1 MDLEE
6 DTYNSIFTA
15 LKHPVRRRILRM
27 LDEGANT
34 YSKILKTLG
43 VETGFLNY
51 HLESL
56 RGLIAKDEEQKY
68 CLSEFGEAA
77 IRLMEG
83 VEEPVVSGSDSY
95 ELLGRRFS
103 KLRILLSVVVVLTV
117 LSGALIYVNY
127 NMSRGRDN
135 ALGWTLLQSRG
146 YMGESISILGHFIEM
161 GVVEY
166 EGLQVL
172 KDDIRQYIRL
182 LRVVKSL
189 DQKHG
194 DHWREIE
201 EAIFSLVDFTGEL
214 RHLIS
219 EDGGGTNEGNLTI
232 QSAEISA
239 LMEVKEDL
247 DSVYVNLYSGKIVV
261 GVNPKVVL
269 RDSRMTSAVNAAS
282 EMRDHLSS
290 IYDVFNIERIH

>member
-6 DTYNSIFTA
+6 DLYNSIFTA

-27 LDEGANT
+27 LDEGAST
-34 YSKILKTLG
+34 YSEILKTLG

-56 RGLIAKDEEQKY
+56 RGLITKNEEQRY

-83 VEEPVVSGSDSY
+83 VEEPVARGSDSY
-95 ELLGRRFS
+95 VLLGRRFS
-103 KLRILLSVVVVLTV
+103 KLRVLLSAVLVMVV
-117 LSGALIYVNY
+117 LSGVLVYVNY
-127 NMSRGRDN
+127 NMSRNRDN

-146 YMGESISILGHFIEM
+146 YIGESSSILGHFIET
-161 GVVEY
+161 GIVEY

-172 KDDIRQYIRL
+172 RDDLHQYLRL

-194 DHWREIE
+194 DHWREID
-201 EAIFSLVDFTGEL
+201 EAMYSLMDFTGEI
-214 RHLIS
+214 RRLIK
-219 EDGGGTNEGNLTI
+219 DGGGTNSGNLTI
-232 QSAEISA
+232 QAAEVSA
-239 LMEVKEDL
+239 LLEVKEDL
-247 DSVYVNLYSGKIVV
+247 DSVYASLYSAEIVV
-261 GVNPKVVL
+261 GAHPKVVL
-269 RDSRMTSAVNAAS
+269 RDSIMNSAVNAAS
-282 EMRDHLSS
+282 EMEDHLSS
-290 IYDVFNIERIH
+290 IYDVFNIERIR